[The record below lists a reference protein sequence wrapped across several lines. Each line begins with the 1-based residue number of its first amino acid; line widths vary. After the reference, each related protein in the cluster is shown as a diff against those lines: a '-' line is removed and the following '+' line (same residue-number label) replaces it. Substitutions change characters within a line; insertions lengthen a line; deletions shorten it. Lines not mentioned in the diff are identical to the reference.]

1 MCLYRFRINRI
12 IILLISAILMFC
24 SCGPSRQPAV
34 DITKYEGVFPTELTA
49 EVGHEQSKLRWRT
62 NRGNAPIM
70 GYNIYLSENR
80 VVDSGS
86 SSGTLAEGIGP
97 ANTGVYPGDTDPSTD
112 YETFIA
118 MDLTDGSRYYAAVTI
133 VYSGG
138 AESPP
143 SNMIEFIC
151 HPSGEFSLKQRYSGE
166 RDGYSFSRADYVASD
181 DLENYIYYVQI
192 GGDDY
197 LLSPSRLDDVLK
209 SVKFYPLKII
219 TIEDQFET
227 PTKPGAD
234 KIMIHKG
241 DACLLRTETG
251 QNAKIIVRN
260 FSGSGN
266 EREVSLEYSFMP
278 SPGYTD
284 F

>member
-227 PTKPGAD
+227 PTNPGAD

>member
-1 MCLYRFRINRI
+1 MSLYRFRIRRMI
-12 IILLISAILMFC
+12 VVMMTTVFVIC

-34 DITKYEGVFPTELTA
+34 DISKYEEVFPTELTA

-62 NRGNAPIM
+62 NRGDAPIM

-80 VVDSGS
+80 ALNAGS
-86 SSGTLAEGIGP
+86 SPGILTEGINP
-97 ANTGVYPGDTDPSTD
+97 FNIDVYPGDTDPSTD

-118 MDLTDGSRYYAAVTI
+118 TDLIDGITYYAAVTI

-138 AESPP
+138 VESSL
-143 SNMIEFIC
+143 SNMIDFIC

-166 RDGYSFSRADYVASD
+166 REGYSLSRSGYVASD
-181 DLENYIYYVQI
+181 DLDNYIYYVQI

-209 SVKFYPLKII
+209 SVKFYPLRIM
-219 TIEDQFET
+219 TIEDRFEP
-227 PTKPGAD
+227 PTGPGVD
-234 KIMIHKG
+234 KIKIHRG
-241 DACLLRTETG
+241 DGCLLRTDAG
-251 QNAKIIVRN
+251 QFAKIIVKD
-260 FSGSGN
+260 FFGSGN

-278 SPGYTD
+278 APGYTD